1 MLEGINKIY
10 LNLSELLL
18 HIDKDTDRYVNN
30 RYSIKLSY
38 LSLKKNLTNIK
49 RKRKLLR
56 GNDSEESILSLNS
69 IQHLNERLWSF
80 RNLTVHKETQK

>member
-1 MLEGINKIY
+1 MQIRIQIDMLTIDTVS
-10 LNLSELLL
+10 LS
-18 HIDKDTDRYVNN
+18 
-30 RYSIKLSY
+30 
-38 LSLKKNLTNIK
+38 KKNLTNIN

-69 IQHLNERLWSF
+69 IQRLNERLWSF

>member
-1 MLEGINKIY
+1 M
-10 LNLSELLL
+10 
-18 HIDKDTDRYVNN
+18 DTDRYVHNTD
-30 RYSIKLSY
+30 SIKLSY
-38 LSLKKNLTNIK
+38 LSLKKFININ